1 MTHSIIST
9 LSVAALALF
18 AARAGDSFR
27 IPLFSRKPCDDT
39 DSKGAAWE
47 FRPEAPQQKAAW
59 LKVQGHG
66 TC

>member
-9 LSVAALALF
+9 LSVAALAFF

-27 IPLFSRKPCDDT
+27 IPLFRRKPCDNT
-39 DSKGAAWE
+39 DSKGAAW
-47 FRPEAPQQKAAW
+47 RYKAGAAQQEGAW
-59 LKVQGHG
+59 LRVQRHG